1 MQIVVCDDDVFL
13 REMVESL
20 VRTTGHEV
28 LGVADTTAAAVG
40 LIESGHP
47 DVVVV
52 DLSLGYNT
60 DFDVIGAANAVGA
73 RTIVFTHNADADVL
87 SKYDVRPAVV
97 PKPDLVA
104 LEELLLRLGRDEQH
118 HAVEQDRRARP
129 ARTVEGPAPTGVS
142 DAQAFFV
149 AVNGAIE
156 GDALVSLD
164 VPVGAE
170 AVADEVGRRLR
181 ENDRVLV
188 MPPRAVR
195 VFLPGGGEEG
205 LQSVLARLRSIPAIT
220 SDCQVAS
227 VMVRDGEHG
236 ADAFERLKN
245 EGELHPL

>member
-1 MQIVVCDDDVFL
+1 MPW
-13 REMVESL
+13 SG
-20 VRTTGHEV
+20 TGAP
-28 LGVADTTAAAVG
+28 G
-40 LIESGHP
+40 
-47 DVVVV
+47 
-52 DLSLGYNT
+52 
-60 DFDVIGAANAVGA
+60 
-73 RTIVFTHNADADVL
+73 
-87 SKYDVRPAVV
+87 
-97 PKPDLVA
+97 
-104 LEELLLRLGRDEQH
+104 
-118 HAVEQDRRARP
+118 RP

-164 VPVGAE
+164 VPMGAE
-170 AVADEVGRRLR
+170 AAADEVGRRLR
-181 ENDRVLV
+181 DNDRVLV

-195 VFLPGGGEEG
+195 VFLPGGGDEG
-205 LQSVLARLRSIPAIT
+205 LQSVLARIRSIPAIT

>member
-1 MQIVVCDDDVFL
+1 M
-13 REMVESL
+13 
-20 VRTTGHEV
+20 
-28 LGVADTTAAAVG
+28 
-40 LIESGHP
+40 
-47 DVVVV
+47 
-52 DLSLGYNT
+52 
-60 DFDVIGAANAVGA
+60 
-73 RTIVFTHNADADVL
+73 FTHNADAELL
-87 SKYDVRPAVV
+87 SQYSIPPAVV

-129 ARTVEGPAPTGVS
+129 ARAAEGPAPTGIS

-149 AVNGAIE
+149 AINGAIE

-164 VPVGAE
+164 VPVGGE

-181 ENDRVLV
+181 DSDRVLI

-205 LQSVLARLRSIPAIT
+205 VASVLARIRGDPGGHQRLPGRVGDRAT
-220 SDCQVAS
+220 
-227 VMVRDGEHG
+227 GEHG

-245 EGELHPL
+245 EGELHPSEGYASRR